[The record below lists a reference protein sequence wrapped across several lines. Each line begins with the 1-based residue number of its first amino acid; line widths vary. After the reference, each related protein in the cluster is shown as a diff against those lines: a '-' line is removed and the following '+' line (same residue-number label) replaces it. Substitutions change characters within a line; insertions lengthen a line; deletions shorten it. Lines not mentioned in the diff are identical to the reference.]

1 VNGRDTFQA
10 LQAHLAAA
18 HAAAER
24 GDRAAAL
31 ARVDAALAIDPQFLA
46 AQALRARLLADEPS
60 PSSAPRVAQAL
71 PPTEVAGAPIVVPR
85 DVSPESYAKF
95 QERARRRRLDTRIA
109 AARQALRRRRL
120 DDAAS
125 ALNELSQLDPTLP
138 ELTALTREFGALRR
152 RASASSHRGPWIA
165 AGAAFAATVLGA
177 TYLQDSSTLTS
188 RPLVG
193 SGVTLSAAP
202 GAAPVVDVA
211 AVGTAGA
218 GETIEGLAPP
228 PEKVTESRRS
238 SALQTPPADV
248 RPPTPAPQAVAARG
262 APASAPSVARV
273 QPTRPPMLPPPASQ
287 SLRAAPP
294 AMNPAPPPA
303 ANAAP
308 PPAANVAPPPPA
320 VAAPEPAAA
329 PSTTAVVTSPTPSVV
344 ASPTTVVAAPT
355 PTVVRGAP
363 NVDESVLVSRTLQR
377 YRAAYQDLDA
387 RSAQAVWPAVNQAAL
402 ARAFNGLESQTL
414 TFDDCDVRVSG
425 EAAWATCRGSA
436 RYVPKVGSR
445 DPRTESRTWTFTLKK
460 AGEDWKIDTAR
471 ADR

>member
-1 VNGRDTFQA
+1 MNGRATFQA

-46 AQALRARLLADEPS
+46 AQSLRASLLADEPN
-60 PSSAPRVAQAL
+60 PASAPRAVQAQA
-71 PPTEVAGAPIVVPR
+71 PTEVAGAPTFVPR
-85 DVSPESYAKF
+85 EVSPESYRKF
-95 QERARRRRLDTRIA
+95 QERAKRRRLDTCVEA
-109 AARQALRRRRL
+109 AHQALRRRRL
-120 DDAAS
+120 DDATA
-125 ALNELSQLDPTLP
+125 ALTELSQLDPTLP
-138 ELTALTREFGALRR
+138 ELTALTREFDALRR
-152 RASASSHRGPWIA
+152 RGSASSHRGPWIA

-193 SGVTLSAAP
+193 SGVTLSGTP
-202 GAAPVVDVA
+202 GAAPLVDVA
-211 AVGTAGA
+211 AVGTAGP
-218 GETIEGLAPP
+218 GETIEGLALP
-228 PEKVTESRRS
+228 PEKVIEPRRS
-238 SALQTPPADV
+238 SALQTPPANV
-248 RPPTPAPQAVAARG
+248 SPPTPAPQAVAARR
-262 APASAPSVARV
+262 APEPASPPVERV
-273 QPTRPPMLPPPASQ
+273 QPTRPPMLPRPASQ
-287 SLRAAPP
+287 SLPAAPS
-294 AMNPAPPPA
+294 A
-303 ANAAP
+303 ATAAP
-308 PPAANVAPPPPA
+308 PPAANPGPPPTAQPA
-320 VAAPEPAAA
+320 PAPDAAPATPAAA
-329 PSTTAVVTSPTPSVV
+329 PALTPTLV

-387 RSAQAVWPAVNQAAL
+387 RSAQAVWPAVNETAL